1 MAGDLRV
8 CRRQRFAE
16 NPQYVIAPFI
26 KNVAMLNLEQ
36 LSSCEN
42 GRTASGINV
51 GFSGSAYLAL

>member
-1 MAGDLRV
+1 MQEAEI
-8 CRRQRFAE
+8 RRKS
-16 NPQYVIAPFI
+16 PICDHTFI
-26 KNVAMLNLEQ
+26 KNVAMLNFEQ